1 MSVKELK
8 YAVVSAGLV
17 REAFGMTEKEDLVRL
32 LESSL
37 KIEGEEEKE
46 SKNQCHDPQ
55 EIFSP
60 VTSSASQA
68 TLCRVEK
75 VSWRSAGQDESETID
90 TQILIVKRLNWCLF
104 WKNDELIVWD
114 YSKEVLVHVLLPYYP
129 NGEPFQV
136 LRKNLI
142 DMRSYHPQGYAL
154 YTVSNAHSFLC
165 IVLDF
170 LPIGGRSSMYTAQL
184 ETAMAVPPHLFK
196 IDMEVWDE
204 SVNAAL
210 RQAYCYTP
218 YKKENNSSWILGVSK
233 QKSSSVA
240 IYTENS
246 IVSNS
251 AYGPYAIKKHSPDI
265 ELFGHDH
272 TVYEID
278 FFTSSSSSK
287 LQIITCSADKTI
299 KIWGLNGQVSNTIT
313 FEKDM
318 QRIFCLSKSLL
329 FIAKTERFFYNSV
342 KDKEAIVLAYD
353 LKNANLQASLIFTK
367 LIAEVTELN
376 IIKDTNRLLAITN
389 NGYLYIW
396 DFFEETSTFTFKFS
410 ASIRI
415 FESINEIRGNLKVE
429 NNIVYVA
436 AENSLLAFD
445 LEKFDPSSRETS
457 TLPSKGDGTPFKV
470 HNLGVKAKALNCL
483 HCKQWLIS
491 KSSLCSGC
499 RLVYF
504 CDKSCQ
510 KAEWLNHKAFCNKN
524 SKCSSK

>member
-8 YAVVSAGLV
+8 YAIVSAGLV

-37 KIEGEEEKE
+37 KIEEEEEKE
-46 SKNQCHDPQ
+46 EEESKSQCRVPQ

-60 VTSSASQA
+60 VLSAASQA

-75 VSWRSAGQDESETID
+75 VSWRSAGQDESETVD

-104 WKNDELIVWD
+104 WKNNELIVWD
-114 YSKEVLVHVLLPYYP
+114 YSKEVLVHVLLPNYP

-142 DMRSYHPQGYAL
+142 DMRSYHPQGFAI
-154 YTVSNAHSFLC
+154 YTISNSHSFLC
-165 IVLDF
+165 IILDF
-170 LPIGGRSSMYTAQL
+170 LPIGGRSSMYKAQL
-184 ETAMAVPPHLFK
+184 ETALAVPPHLFK
-196 IDMEVWDE
+196 VDMELWDK
-204 SVNAAL
+204 SVNSAL

-218 YKKENNSSWILGVSK
+218 YRKENNSWILGVSK
-233 QKSSSVA
+233 NRSSSVA

-246 IVSNS
+246 IASNCV
-251 AYGPYAIKKHSPDI
+251 YGPYAMTKHSPDF

-272 TVYEID
+272 VVYEIE
-278 FFTSSSSSK
+278 FFNTSSSSM

-299 KIWGLNGQVSNTIT
+299 KIWGLNGQILNTIT

-318 QRIFCLSKSLL
+318 HRIFCFSKSLL
-329 FIAKTERFFYNSV
+329 FIAKSGGFFYNSA
-342 KDKEAIVLAYD
+342 KDKKAIVLAYD
-353 LKNANLQASLIFTK
+353 LKNTNLQASLISSNV
-367 LIAEVTELN
+367 IAEISELN
-376 IIKDTNRLLAITN
+376 VIKDTNRLLALAT

-396 DFFEETSTFTFKFS
+396 DFFEEISTFTFKFS
-410 ASIRI
+410 ASIRV

-445 LEKFDPSSRETS
+445 LEKFDPSSRENP
-457 TLPSKGDGTPFKV
+457 TLSSKGNGNPFQV
-470 HNLGVKAKALNCL
+470 LNLGVKAKALNCL

-524 SKCSSK
+524 KCSS